1 MTARLL
7 DGVDITDAVYT
18 DCSIT
23 EPDPA
28 AVMPDG
34 TVGEVAWVTGTTY
47 TAGVYVI
54 DTVSHMVYQDGAGGV
69 SNKAPRLD
77 PVRWGTGVRPTN
89 KWALAD
95 KYKSTRTVGA
105 SPLTVTLRPG
115 AVSDVVLFGLDGL
128 SAARL
133 EQWDAPGGNKVRDIE
148 ISGVGWAGD
157 LWVSYY
163 FDMPFTKDRM
173 DFRELFLSSAC
184 ELVLTLTG
192 EADVALGI
200 LAVGRYESLGLTVQG
215 ASASPVDYSRITV
228 NDFGDT
234 TIVRGRVATDLRA
247 DVICDRSAAARAK
260 RVIDRMA
267 GKPCVLSL
275 SDLPHD
281 EYLSTFGLVSAEVV
295 SEGSNHSKLSINSRG
310 LV

>member
-1 MTARLL
+1 MTARIL
-7 DGVDITDAVYT
+7 DGVTITDAIYT
-18 DCSIT
+18 ACSIA

-47 TAGVYVI
+47 TAGVYII
-54 DTVSHMVYQDGAGGV
+54 DTVSHLVYQDGVGGV
-69 SNKAPRLD
+69 SNVAPRNA

-95 KYKSTRTVGA
+95 KYKSTRTVSA
-105 SPLTVTLRPG
+105 SPLEVTLRPG
-115 AVSDVVLFGLDGL
+115 AVADVVLFGLDGV
-128 SAARL
+128 STARL
-133 EQWDAPGGNKVRDIE
+133 EQWDAPSGTKVYDEE
-148 ISGVGWAGD
+148 ISGVGWGGD

-173 DFRELFLSSAC
+173 DFRGLVLSSTN
-184 ELVLTLTG
+184 EIKLTLTG
-192 EADVALGI
+192 EASVGLGI
-200 LAVGRYESLGLTVQG
+200 LAVGRYENIGLTISG
-215 ASASPVDYSRITV
+215 ASANPVDYSRITV
-228 NDFGDT
+228 NEFGDT

-247 DVICDRSAAARAK
+247 DVLIDRSAAAGAK
-260 RVIDRMA
+260 RIIDRLA
-267 GKPCVLSL
+267 GKPCVVSL
-275 SDLPHD
+275 NDLPHD

-295 SEGSNHSKLSINSRG
+295 SDGSYNSKLSLNVRG

>member
-7 DGVDITDAVYT
+7 DGVDITDAIYT
-18 DCSIT
+18 ACSIA

-28 AVMPDG
+28 AVLPDG

-47 TAGVYVI
+47 TVGAYVI

-69 SNKAPRLD
+69 SNVAPRLA

-115 AVSDVVLFGLDGL
+115 AVADVVLFGLDGVTT
-128 SAARL
+128 ARL
-133 EQWDAPGGNKVRDIE
+133 EQWDAPGGNKVKDTE
-148 ISGVGWAGD
+148 ISGVGWSGD

-163 FDMPFTKDRM
+163 FDMPFTRDRM
-173 DFRELFLSSAC
+173 DFRGLMLSSTT
-184 ELVLTLTG
+184 EIKLTLTG

-200 LAVGRYESLGLTVQG
+200 MAVGRYESLGLTVQG

-228 NDFGDT
+228 NDYGDT
-234 TIVRGRVATDLRA
+234 TIIRGRVATDLRA
-247 DVICDRSAAARAK
+247 DVICERSAATRAK
-260 RVIDRMA
+260 RLIDRMA

-295 SEGSNHSKLSINSRG
+295 SEGNNHSKLSINSRG

>member
-7 DGVDITDAVYT
+7 DGVTITDSVYHA
-18 DCSIT
+18 CSVA
-23 EPDPA
+23 EPDPS

-47 TAGVYVI
+47 TAGAYVI
-54 DTVSHMVYQDGAGGV
+54 DTVSHMVYQDGAGGASSV
-69 SNKAPRLD
+69 APRLA

-95 KYKSTRTVGA
+95 QYKSTRTVSA
-105 SPLTVTLRPG
+105 SPLVVTLRPG
-115 AVSDVVLFGLDGL
+115 AVADVVLFGIDGV
-128 SAARL
+128 SSARL
-133 EQWDAPGGNKVRDIE
+133 EQWDSPGGTKVKDIE
-148 ISGVGWAGD
+148 ISGVGWSGD

-173 DFRELFLSSAC
+173 DFRGLVLSSTT
-184 ELVLTLTG
+184 ELKLTITG

-200 LAVGRYESLGLTVQG
+200 LAAGRYESLGLTIHG
-215 ASASPVDYSRITV
+215 ATASPVNYSRITV

-234 TIVRGRVATDLRA
+234 TIIPGRVATDLRA
-247 DVICDRSAAARAK
+247 EVICDRSAATRAK
-260 RVIDRMA
+260 RLMDGMA

-275 SDLPHD
+275 SDLPQD
-281 EYLSTFGLVSAEVV
+281 EYLSTFGLVSADVV
-295 SEGSNHSKLSINSRG
+295 SESSSHAKLSISSRG
-310 LV
+310 LI